1 MAEDG
6 KPSRPSLS
14 IKSLLLTVVVV
25 IVAPILIAA
34 MIYKLTPLLLAGSAV
49 VVKEVVAQ
57 QPIANTTWLSPLPQG
72 YSNVSVVY
80 LNNNW
85 AVLPEDWN
93 NTSIGT

>member
-6 KPSRPSLS
+6 KPSRPSLN

-34 MIYKLTPLLLAGSAV
+34 MIYKLTPLLLAGSTV
-49 VVKEVVAQ
+49 VVKGVVAQ

-72 YSNVSVVY
+72 YNNVSVVY
-80 LNNNW
+80 LNKNW